1 MPPNYFGVEVVALPS
16 NPNSVA
22 VGGGIAPPY
31 SIPRGRRRR
40 RSSSIWRGI
49 EFLFGSDW
57 QCTYEQLNNL
67 EFICM
72 TDMHRYTAR

>member
-1 MPPNYFGVEVVALPS
+1 MRHSTVYREEEEEEEAS
-16 NPNSVA
+16 
-22 VGGGIAPPY
+22 GGGID
-31 SIPRGRRRR
+31 
-40 RSSSIWRGI
+40 
-49 EFLFGSDW
+49 FLFGSDW